1 MENNKE
7 EADRRRE
14 DELHENEWEVVFM
27 GTGSS
32 GMVPRPSCLLAEPRT
47 CRVCD
52 DAHENPDSKNR
63 RLNTSLLFRFRSFL
77 PEEAEEEGGRSD
89 GITAKRS
96 KVYNVLID
104 CGKSFREA
112 SLRWMI
118 KYKVKSLDAV
128 LLTHDHADATLGL
141 DDLREWTRHTSNL
154 PIYLVERDLDALSR
168 VFPYLVD
175 SRKATGSGYVASL
188 TFNVIQPNTAF
199 EVGGGLSVMPIEV
212 HHGTAKGQPYTCLG
226 FRFGNIAYISDCSAI
241 PESAASLLVRVSSVS
256 FILSFFISSSIIP
269 LSSSVRVR
277 CLPSPTNFPKKQEG
291 LDVLVLDAISPGEG
305 FNSHLTVKESLEEVR
320 RLRPKK
326 TYFVGMNHDI
336 EYDQHEAEMQ
346 TLKESE
352 GLDVS
357 FAYDG
362 LRFRIAM

>member
-1 MENNKE
+1 
-7 EADRRRE
+7 
-14 DELHENEWEVVFM
+14 M

-32 GMVPRPSCLLAEPRT
+32 GMVPRPSCLLVEPRT

-63 RLNTSLLFRFRSFL
+63 RLNTSLLFRFRSLL
-77 PEEAEEEGGRSD
+77 PEAAEEEEGGGSD
-89 GITAKRS
+89 GTTAKRG

-241 PESAASLLVRVSSVS
+241 PESAASLL
-256 FILSFFISSSIIP
+256 
-269 LSSSVRVR
+269 
-277 CLPSPTNFPKKQEG
+277 EG

-336 EYDQHEAEMQ
+336 EYDQHEAEIQ

-362 LRFRIAM
+362 LRLRISM